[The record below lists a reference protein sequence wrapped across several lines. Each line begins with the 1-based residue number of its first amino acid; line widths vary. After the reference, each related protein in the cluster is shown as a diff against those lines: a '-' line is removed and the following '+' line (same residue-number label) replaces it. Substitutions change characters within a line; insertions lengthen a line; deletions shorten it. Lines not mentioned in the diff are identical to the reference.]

1 VTFAVSMVTRTH
13 RRLRQFANRCAHTD
27 LALRPPRAKS
37 AEFELRR
44 NRKLSD
50 LFSYDMADDRT
61 LTAPEITEIGEA
73 LFGPSWQGEM
83 AKAIGVPRQSVGHYL
98 RTGGVRGAQTAA
110 IIGLVARVA
119 ARELLSSDR
128 QRVVV
133 DARQADLIT
142 LLHRFDSR

>member
-1 VTFAVSMVTRTH
+1 
-13 RRLRQFANRCAHTD
+13 
-27 LALRPPRAKS
+27 
-37 AEFELRR
+37 
-44 NRKLSD
+44 
-50 LFSYDMADDRT
+50 MADDRT

-98 RTGGVRGAQTAA
+98 KSGGVRGTQTAA

-119 ARELLSSDR
+119 ARELLSADR
-128 QRVVV
+128 QQAVVS
-133 DARQADLIT
+133 ARQSGLIK